1 MIKIWGR
8 LIKNNK
14 IIEQTE
20 AIFIEGLPYQEQLKK
35 CMLEICIKF
44 DIQKPYW
51 LKRNMDEY
59 NRMGKT
65 SFVQDNF
72 IEKINFDRFEIIEL
86 EDKKC

>member
-8 LIKNNK
+8 IIKNNK
-14 IIEQTE
+14 IVEQTE
-20 AIFIEGLPYQEQLKK
+20 SICMENLPYQEQLKK
-35 CMLEICIKF
+35 CILEICIKF

-86 EDKKC
+86 EDKKK